1 MASLDIEINDNPRRP
16 SQESSN
22 IHNASSSKQD
32 TNKEGL
38 PVQTTDVEEDS
49 VSQLPKTVREI

>member
-1 MASLDIEINDNPRRP
+1 MASLDIEINDNPRRR

-32 TNKEGL
+32 TGL
-38 PVQTTDVEEDS
+38 PVQTTNVEYDS
-49 VSQLPKTVREI
+49 VR